1 MTDSNG
7 GRPLK
12 PAWIDLLIDDPSLDF
27 SRLLEDWRWLLVG
40 SFRVVVGSKFGD
52 WFVERL
58 GGAVEMLDMQSGQ
71 LRQVAGSRD
80 EFYQLIRTRE
90 KQEEWLRS
98 ELVTGLHE
106 KGMIPDAGQ
115 CYAFSVPPILGGT
128 VDPESVEVMD
138 LAVWVSFCGQI
149 QEQVRNLPPETEV
162 PGVAVKGDVSPDPSD
177 AGSA

>member
-1 MTDSNG
+1 MTEISG
-7 GRPLK
+7 GRSLK
-12 PAWIDLLIDDPSLDF
+12 PAWIDLLIDESTLDF
-27 SRLLEDWRWLLVG
+27 SRLLQDWRWLLVG

-52 WFVERL
+52 WFVERP

-98 ELVTGLHE
+98 DLVTSLHE
-106 KGMIPDAGQ
+106 RGIVPDAGQ
-115 CYAFSVPPILGGT
+115 CYAFSVSPILGGK
-128 VDPESVEVMD
+128 VDPESVELMD

-149 QEQVRNLPPETEV
+149 QEQVRNLPPQTEI
-162 PGVAVKGDVSPDPSD
+162 PGPAVEGDVGLDPSD